1 VRVPLSPEL
10 ALCRFSGLIAVA
22 DRQKLRITCCSYL
35 KLPKPTQPGL
45 VIASTSQFVI
55 HRVPSIPLLGTIPS
69 LTFVPIAI
77 GSDQMSQHFIDS
89 SHNLRDIVQSK
100 LAGSPYVS
108 GRNLRAELVEGEV
121 VLTGVVTTYY
131 QKQMAQ
137 ELVRTIDG
145 VKSVRN
151 ELEVMS
157 R

>member
-1 VRVPLSPEL
+1 
-10 ALCRFSGLIAVA
+10 
-22 DRQKLRITCCSYL
+22 
-35 KLPKPTQPGL
+35 
-45 VIASTSQFVI
+45 
-55 HRVPSIPLLGTIPS
+55 
-69 LTFVPIAI
+69 
-77 GSDQMSQHFIDS
+77 MSQHFIDS